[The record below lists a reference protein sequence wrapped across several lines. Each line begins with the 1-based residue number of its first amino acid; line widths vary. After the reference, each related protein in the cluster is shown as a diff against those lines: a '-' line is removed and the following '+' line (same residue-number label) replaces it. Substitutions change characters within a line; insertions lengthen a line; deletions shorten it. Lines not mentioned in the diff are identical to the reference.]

1 MGFIYVCDKT
11 SKSKVLIT
19 WVSKED
25 HGLQIGVHGLI
36 VFLDAE
42 KFENYFFAEV
52 SQRITSINI
61 RYFKDVRVPITSH
74 TIFMHSVS
82 SRKFSLQKLNSL
94 SLFLTLNKI
103 CYSPVDILYVSV
115 VCAVSPPSSVQSCN
129 VCSLIFKSKRRQW
142 RREAVTA
149 AWRFIPPP
157 WRLYFPL
164 CPFVGWFVGWLICQ
178 QDDTK
183 TAKWMS
189 TKLGWRMCLGS
200 E

>member
-1 MGFIYVCDKT
+1 MGQLKLLPLLFLRRVVDFLEYYSSTHTVSISFCFACLYILDMGFIYVCDKT

-129 VCSLIFKSKRRQW
+129 VCSLIFKSKRRQ
-142 RREAVTA
+142 
-149 AWRFIPPP
+149 
-157 WRLYFPL
+157 
-164 CPFVGWFVGWLICQ
+164 
-178 QDDTK
+178 
-183 TAKWMS
+183 
-189 TKLGWRMCLGS
+189 
-200 E
+200 